1 MNQILRIS
9 TNQNSL
15 ECIILCDSL
24 EPSIYNDLKVFWQNF
39 STEYNLIGN
48 EVHLPLYVFKRSLLS
63 LLRYIQEKRIG
74 LSFDSFTEGVIS
86 EFLKDQ
92 KSLKNKQGLYQFE
105 ECEIRD
111 RLIIN
116 GFKRNL
122 KKEQLRDTIELLKH
136 RHGANFSVPG
146 AGKTSTLLAV
156 HSILK
161 DLKVVNKLIVA
172 SPINAFVSW
181 EDEIIEIFGS
191 QKLHVLRITKDFFKH
206 QQKSFDE
213 EADVLLI
220 NYEKLRQDPSAI
232 VKYFINNKVHFVL
245 DESHRIKSGFNN
257 LSYRNIILLADVAV
271 RRDIM
276 SGTPMPQIYSDLTP
290 QFDFIWPG
298 EKIVKLISQNEDRD
312 SLIQKVNNS
321 ISGLYVRTKK
331 SELGLAPPIINY
343 NFIPMGPIQG
353 ELYRLIKSEYARV
366 LSGMDQSSRQYF
378 RSLGRSVVRL
388 LQAGTNP
395 MLLTTNDGYE
405 EDVEDLPSNTEIWE
419 VLEQFSKYEKP
430 VKIESVIKRT
440 KEIIENSG
448 KVVIWSSFVRNIQL
462 LRRLL
467 VEYNPAIIYGAITAG
482 DESDPTSREGQIRLF
497 HNDASCKLL
506 IANPQACGEGIS
518 LHKICHNAI
527 YLDRNFNAA
536 HYLQSMDRIHR
547 LGLDPGITT
556 TIDIFISE
564 NTIDVPLIQRLNEK
578 VENMGRILND
588 DSLLEL
594 VYDPA
599 DIVEDVLDNKDIVVI
614 RDHIQGL

>member
-1 MNQILRIS
+1 LDCSIVGE
-9 TNQNSL
+9 SL
-15 ECIILCDSL
+15 ESKVF
-24 EPSIYNDLKVFWQNF
+24 NDLKVFWQNY
-39 STEYNLIGN
+39 STEYKLVGI
-48 EVHLPLYVFKRSLLS
+48 EVHLPLYIFKRSLLN
-63 LLRYIQEKRIG
+63 LLGYISANNIE

-92 KSLKNKQGLYQFE
+92 KSFQTKHSQFHFE
-105 ECEIRD
+105 ESEIKNQ
-111 RLIIN
+111 LKSL
-116 GFKRNL
+116 GFNRTL
-122 KKEQLRDTIELLKH
+122 KLEQLRDTNELLKY

-146 AGKTSTLLAV
+146 AGKTTTLLAV
-156 HSILK
+156 HCILK
-161 DLKVVNKLIVA
+161 ELNVVNKLIVV

-191 QKLHVLRITKDFFKH
+191 HKLRVLRITKDYFKNY
-206 QQKSFDE
+206 QKLESE

-220 NYEKLRQDPSAI
+220 NYEKLRQNTSTLI
-232 VKYFINNKVHFVL
+232 KFFINNKIHFIL
-245 DESHRIKSGFNN
+245 DESHRVKSGFNN
-257 LSYRNIILLADVAV
+257 LSYRNIIQLADVSI

-276 SGTPMPQIYSDLTP
+276 SGTPMPQVYSDLLP

-298 EKIVKLISQNEDRD
+298 EKIVSEIKQNENRD
-312 SLIQKVNNS
+312 LLIRKVNDS
-321 ISGLYVRTKK
+321 ITGLFVRTKK
-331 SELGLAPPIINY
+331 SELGLLPPIINY
-343 NFIPMGPIQG
+343 NYVTMGPIQG
-353 ELYRLIKSEYARV
+353 ELYRLIKSEYARI

-378 RSLGRSVVRL
+378 RSMGRSVVRL

-405 EDVEDLPSNTEIWE
+405 EDVEDIPANTEIWE
-419 VLEQFSKYEKP
+419 ILEQFSKFEKP
-430 VKIESVIKRT
+430 VKIESVIKRAR
-440 KEIIENSG
+440 EIIDNSG

-462 LRRLL
+462 LKRLL
-467 VEYNPAIIYGAITAG
+467 SDFNPAMIYGAVSAG
-482 DESDPTSREGQIRLF
+482 DESDPTSREGQIRMF
-497 HNDASCKLL
+497 HNDPSCKLL

-547 LGLDPGITT
+547 LGLEQGINTT
-556 TIDIFISE
+556 VDIFISE

-599 DIVEDVLDNKDIVVI
+599 DIVEDTLDNKDIVLI
-614 RDHIQGL
+614 KDHIQGV